1 MSILKRLRARFQRLL
16 GLFHKL
22 RRDAEFAAELESHLQ
37 FHIED
42 NVSAGMT
49 PEAARRDALI
59 KLGGLEQTKENHR
72 HRRGLPFFE
81 SLLQDV
87 RFALRTLRK
96 SPGFSAM
103 AVLTIALAIGPCT
116 SIFSVVNAVLLRPLP
131 YKDADRLVLLWGTGG
146 HTANRDQISF
156 TDLQD
161 WRRGSQSFEEMANF
175 HSFVYT
181 MTEQGETQRVRALE
195 VGDGYFRVMQA
206 AAPRLGRFFVPHD
219 FEPGGQPVA
228 ILSHDFWQQKFGGD
242 PAVVGKAVTLNL
254 HPFVIIGVA
263 PRELPSLPNS
273 VIFRPPSQLYTP
285 IVEPYSAENRTGRHL
300 RGIGLLKA
308 GVPLL
313 QAQAELN
320 VLVAGMQQRF
330 PNEDGGRG
338 VRLVTVKDDAVRNVR
353 WTLIILQL
361 AVLMVVLIACANVAN
376 LLLARSTAR
385 QREIAIRG
393 ALGASR
399 ARLARQALTE
409 SILLAL
415 VGGGLGVLL
424 AQWSVGFLTRLGS
437 DVLPELSSVSID
449 LPTLLFTTLVSL
461 LTGVVFGAVPALHF
475 SPIDLSGALKSGTR
489 TTGPSSSQL
498 RMRSAL
504 VAVEA
509 GLSVVL
515 LVSAGLLLKSFVL
528 LQHVNPGFDPGHVAM
543 TFIYPPRLQDA
554 PIAQQQAFFRDLLTR
569 ITALPGIQSAGI
581 VSSVPD
587 SGDFDNIGIKIQGR
601 PLAPSQQ
608 PMPDRYVVSPGYF
621 ATLRIPLVKGR
632 LFNDADDQ
640 THPRAILVNEL
651 LAAQLFAGQDPV
663 GQKIQ
668 IPTPGDFTDRGDGRQ
683 TIAET
688 QPYWTV
694 VGVVG
699 DVVQYGL
706 ASHKTIQ
713 TYVPYTQYDC
723 EMSNL
728 LFRTSGDPLQLASAV
743 RAELRRLDSALIA
756 PEFAPMDQVVAGSI
770 VEQRFSTTL
779 LTILGAGG
787 LLLAAIGIYG
797 VISYLVAQRTS
808 EFGTRVALGA
818 TPLNILVLVV
828 RQGMRPVLLG
838 VIAGLAACFPA
849 TRVIEHLLFKT
860 TRLDALTFV
869 VVGVVL
875 ISSAVLACCLPARR
889 ATRVDPMVALRYE

>member
-1 MSILKRLRARFQRLL
+1 MSAHRKSRLRTFIARLRGLL
-16 GLFHKL
+16 RG
-22 RRDAEFAAELESHLQ
+22 RRPDAELDDEIQEHLQ
-37 FHIED
+37 LLAERF
-42 NVSAGMT
+42 VAQGMSRE
-49 PEAARRDALI
+49 EAAAVARRQFGSTAL
-59 KLGGLEQTKENHR
+59 LREDRRELQT
-72 HRRGLPFFE
+72 LPAIE
-81 SLLQDV
+81 SLWQDL
-87 RFALRTLRK
+87 RFGFRSLRK
-96 SPGFSAM
+96 SPGFTAV
-103 AVLTIALAIGPCT
+103 AVLTLALGIGPCT
-116 SIFSVVNAVLLRPLP
+116 AIFSVVNAVLLRRLP

-195 VGDGYFRVMQA
+195 VCDGYFRVMQA
-206 AAPRLGRFFVPHD
+206 APLIGRFFAPHD

-228 ILSHDFWQQKFGGD
+228 ILSYEFWKQKFNGD
-242 PAVVGKAVTLNL
+242 PAVVGKTITLNL

-285 IVEPYSAENRTGRHL
+285 VVEPYSAENRTGRHL

-308 GVPLL
+308 GVPLS
-313 QAQAELN
+313 QAQAELS
-320 VLVAGMQQRF
+320 VLVAGMQKRF

-338 VRLVTVKDDAVRNVR
+338 VRLVTLKDDLVRNVR
-353 WTLIILQL
+353 WTLITLQF

-399 ARLARQALTE
+399 ARLARQMLTE
-409 SILLAL
+409 STLLAL
-415 VGGGLGVLL
+415 IGGGLGVLL
-424 AQWSVGFLTRLGS
+424 AQWSVGFLTRLGT
-437 DVLPELSSVSID
+437 DVLPELSGVSID

-461 LTGVVFGAVPALHF
+461 LTGVVFGAAPALHF
-475 SPIDLSGALKSGTR
+475 SPMDFAGALKSGTR
-489 TTGPSSSQL
+489 STGPSSSQL
-498 RMRSAL
+498 RMRSLL
-504 VAVEA
+504 VAAEVS
-509 GLSVVL
+509 LSMVL

-528 LQHVNPGFDPGHVAM
+528 LQRVNPGFDAGHVAM

-554 PIAQQQAFFRDLLTR
+554 PITQQLEFFRELLTR
-569 ITALPGIQSAGI
+569 ITGLPGIQSAGI

-587 SGDFDNIGIKIQGR
+587 SGDFDNIEIKMQGR
-601 PLAPSQQ
+601 PFAPSQL

-621 ATLRIPLVKGR
+621 STLRIPLVNGR

-640 THPRAILVNEL
+640 AHPRVILVNEL
-651 LAAQLFAGQDPV
+651 LAAQLFPGQDPL

-668 IPTPGDFTDRGDGRQ
+668 IPTPGDFTD
-683 TIAET
+683 ET
-688 QPYWTV
+688 QPYWIV

-706 ASHKTIQ
+706 ASHKTMQI
-713 TYVPYTQYDC
+713 YVPYTQYEC
-723 EMSNL
+723 ETSNL

-743 RAELRRLDSALIA
+743 RAELRRLDRTLIA

-779 LTILGAGG
+779 LMILGVGG
-787 LLLAAIGIYG
+787 LLLAAMGVYG

-818 TPLNILVLVV
+818 TPLNILALVV
-828 RQGMRPVLLG
+828 REGMRPVLLG
-838 VIAGLAACFPA
+838 AIVGIAASFPA
-849 TRVIEHLLFKT
+849 TRIIEHLLFKT
-860 TRLDALTFV
+860 SRLDAVTFLA
-869 VVGVVL
+869 VG
-875 ISSAVLACCLPARR
+875 AVLMGSAALACYLPARR
-889 ATRVDPMVALRYE
+889 ATRVDPIVALRYE

>member
-1 MSILKRLRARFQRLL
+1 MSAHRESRLRTFIARLRGLL
-16 GLFHKL
+16 RGR
-22 RRDAEFAAELESHLQ
+22 RRDAEFEGEIHEHLHLLAERFVAQ
-37 FHIED
+37 
-42 NVSAGMT
+42 GMSRE
-49 PEAARRDALI
+49 EAAAVARRQFGNTAL
-59 KLGGLEQTKENHR
+59 LREDHRELQT
-72 HRRGLPFFE
+72 LPAIE
-81 SLLQDV
+81 SLWQDL
-87 RFALRTLRK
+87 RFGFRSLRK
-96 SPGFSAM
+96 SPGFTVV
-103 AVLTIALAIGPCT
+103 AVLTLALGIGPCT

-131 YKDADRLVLLWGTGG
+131 YKDADRLVLLWSTGG
-146 HTANRDQISF
+146 HTANRGQISF

-195 VGDGYFRVMQA
+195 VSDGYFRVMQA
-206 AAPRLGRFFVPHD
+206 AAPPLGRFFVPHD

-228 ILSHDFWQQKFGGD
+228 ILSYDFWQRKFGGD
-242 PAVVGKAVTLNL
+242 PAVVGKTITLNL

-285 IVEPYSAENRTGRHL
+285 VVEPYSAENRTGRHL

-308 GVPLL
+308 GVPLS

-320 VLVAGMQQRF
+320 VLLAGMQKRF

-338 VRLVTVKDDAVRNVR
+338 VRLVTLKDDLVRNVR

-399 ARLARQALTE
+399 ARLARQMLTE
-409 SILLAL
+409 STLLAL
-415 VGGGLGVLL
+415 IGGGLGVLL
-424 AQWSVGFLTRLGS
+424 ANWSVGFLTRLGT
-437 DVLPELSSVSID
+437 DVLPELSGVSID

-461 LTGVVFGAVPALHF
+461 LTAVVFGAVPAFHF
-475 SPIDLSGALKSGTR
+475 SPMDFAGALKSGTR
-489 TTGPSSSQL
+489 STGPSSSQL
-498 RMRSAL
+498 RMRSLL
-504 VAVEA
+504 VAAEV

-515 LVSAGLLLKSFVL
+515 LVSAGLLLKSFIL
-528 LQHVNPGFDPGHVAM
+528 LQRVNPGFDPGHVAM
-543 TFIYPPRLQDA
+543 TFIYPPRLQDT
-554 PIAQQQAFFRDLLTR
+554 PITQQQAFFRDLLRR
-569 ITALPGIQSAGI
+569 ITGLPGIESAGI

-587 SGDFDNIGIKIQGR
+587 SGDFDNIAINIQGR
-601 PLAPSQQ
+601 PFAPGQR
-608 PMPDRYVVSPGYF
+608 PMSDRYVVSPGYF
-621 ATLRIPLVKGR
+621 ATARIPLLKGR
-632 LFNDADDQ
+632 LFRDADDQ
-640 THPRAILVNEL
+640 AHPRVILVNEL
-651 LAAQLFAGQDPV
+651 LAAQLFPGQDPL

-668 IPTPGDFTDRGDGRQ
+668 IPTPGDFTD
-683 TIAET
+683 ET
-688 QPYWTV
+688 QPYWIV

-706 ASHKTIQ
+706 ASHKTMQI
-713 TYVPYTQYDC
+713 YVPYTQYEC
-723 EMSNL
+723 ETSNL

-779 LTILGAGG
+779 LMILGVGG
-787 LLLAAIGIYG
+787 LLLAAMGVYG

-818 TPLNILVLVV
+818 TPLNILGLVV

-838 VIAGLAACFPA
+838 AIVGIAACFPA
-849 TRVIEHLLFKT
+849 TRIIEHLLFKT
-860 TRLDALTFV
+860 SRLDAMTFLA
-869 VVGVVL
+869 VGAVL
-875 ISSAVLACCLPARR
+875 MGSAVLACYLPARR

>member
-1 MSILKRLRARFQRLL
+1 MSFTKSLRGGFQRLL
-16 GLFHKL
+16 GLFRKQ
-22 RRDAEFAAELESHLQ
+22 RRDAELATELESHLQ
-37 FHIED
+37 LHIDD
-42 NVSAGMT
+42 NLRAGMT
-49 PEAARRDALI
+49 AEAARRNALL
-59 KLGGLEQTKENHR
+59 KLGGVEQTKENYR
-72 HRRGLPFFE
+72 ERRGLPFFE
-81 SLLQDV
+81 SLVQDV
-87 RFALRTLRK
+87 RLALRTLRK

-103 AVLTIALAIGPCT
+103 AVLTLAVAIGPCT
-116 SIFSVVNAVLLRPLP
+116 SIFSVVNAVLLRQLP
-131 YKDADRLVLLWGTGG
+131 YKNADRLVLLWGTGG
-146 HTANRDQISF
+146 RTGIRDQISF

-161 WRRGSQSFEEMANF
+161 WRRGSRSFEEMANF
-175 HSFVYT
+175 HSYVYT

-195 VGDGYFRVMQA
+195 VSNGYFRVMQA
-206 AAPRLGRFFVPHD
+206 AAPLLGRFFVPHD

-228 ILSHDFWQQKFGGD
+228 ILSYDFWQQKFNGD
-242 PAVVGKAVTLNL
+242 PAAVGKIVTLNL
-254 HPFVIIGVA
+254 HPFVIIGVV
-263 PRELPSLPNS
+263 RQELHSLPNS

-285 IVEPYSAENRTGRHL
+285 VVEPYSADNRTGRHL
-300 RGIGLLKA
+300 RGIGMLKA
-308 GVPLL
+308 GVSLS

-320 VLVAGMQQRF
+320 VLVAGMQKRF

-338 VRLVTVKDDAVRNVR
+338 VRLVTVKDDLVRNVR

-399 ARLARQALTE
+399 ARLARQVLTE

-415 VGGGLGVLL
+415 MGGGLGALL
-424 AQWSVGFLTRLGS
+424 AQWSVGFLTRLGT
-437 DVLPELSSVSID
+437 DVLPELSGVSVD

-461 LTGVVFGAVPALHF
+461 LTGVVFGAAPAFHF
-475 SPIDLSGALKSGTR
+475 SPMDFAGALKSGTR
-489 TTGPSSSQL
+489 STGPSSSQL

-504 VAVEA
+504 VAVEV

-515 LVSAGLLLKSFVL
+515 LVCAGLLLKSFVL
-528 LQHVNPGFDPGHVAM
+528 LQRVNPGFDPSHVAM

-554 PIAQQQAFFRDLLTR
+554 PIPQQQAFFRDLLTR
-569 ITALPGIQSAGI
+569 ISGLPGIQSAGI

-587 SGDFDNIGIKIQGR
+587 SGDFDNMGIKIQGR
-601 PLAPSQQ
+601 HFAPSQQ

-621 ATLRIPLVKGR
+621 ATLRIPLMKGR

-640 THPRAILVNEL
+640 AHPRAIIVNEL

-668 IPTPGDFTDRGDGRQ
+668 IPTPGDFTD
-683 TIAET
+683 ET

-706 ASHKTIQ
+706 ASNKTLQI
-713 TYVPYTQYDC
+713 YVPYTQYDC
-723 EMSNL
+723 ETSNL

-743 RAELRRLDSALIA
+743 RAELHQLDSALIA
-756 PEFAPMDQVVAGSI
+756 PEFAPMDQVVSGSI

-779 LTILGAGG
+779 LMILGMGG

-818 TPLNILVLVV
+818 TPLSILVLVV

-838 VIAGLAACFPA
+838 GIAGLFACFPA
-849 TRVIEHLLFKT
+849 THIIEHLLFKT

-869 VVGVVL
+869 AVGVVL
-875 ISSAVLACCLPARR
+875 VSSALLACCLPAWR
-889 ATRVDPMVALRYE
+889 ATKVDPMVALRYE

>member
-1 MSILKRLRARFQRLL
+1 MSILKRSRAGFQRLL
-16 GLFHKL
+16 GLFHKPC
-22 RRDAEFAAELESHLQ
+22 RDAEFAAELESHLQ

-42 NVSAGMT
+42 NLRAGMT
-49 PEAARRDALI
+49 TEAARRDALI
-59 KLGGLEQTKENHR
+59 KLGGVEQTKEDHR
-72 HRRGLPFFE
+72 HLRGLPFIE

-87 RFALRTLRK
+87 RFAIRTLRK

-103 AVLTIALAIGPCT
+103 AVLALALGIGPCT

-146 HTANRDQISF
+146 HTVNRDQISF

-195 VGDGYFRVMQA
+195 VSDGYFRVMQA
-206 AAPRLGRFFVPHD
+206 APLLGRFFVPHD
-219 FEPGGQPVA
+219 FKPGGQPVA
-228 ILSHDFWQQKFGGD
+228 ILSYDFWQQKFGGD
-242 PAVVGKAVTLNL
+242 PAVVGKTITLNL
-254 HPFVIIGVA
+254 HPFVIIGVTR
-263 PRELPSLPNS
+263 RELQSLPNS

-285 IVEPYSAENRTGRHL
+285 IVEPYSADNRTGRHL

-308 GVPLL
+308 GVSLS
-313 QAQAELN
+313 QAQAELH
-320 VLVAGMQQRF
+320 VLVAGMQKRF

-385 QREIAIRG
+385 QREITIRG

-399 ARLARQALTE
+399 GRLARQVLTE
-409 SILLAL
+409 STLLAL
-415 VGGGLGVLL
+415 IGGGLGVLL
-424 AQWSVGFLTRLGS
+424 ANWSTGFLNRLGT
-437 DVLPELSSVSID
+437 DVLPELSGVSID
-449 LPTLLFTTLVSL
+449 LPTLLFTTLISL
-461 LTGVVFGAVPALHF
+461 LTGVVFGAAPVFHF
-475 SPIDLSGALKSGTR
+475 SPMDFAGALKSGTR
-489 TTGPSSSQL
+489 NTGPSSSQL

-504 VAVEA
+504 VAVEV

-515 LVSAGLLLKSFVL
+515 LVCAGLLLKSFVL
-528 LQHVNPGFDPGHVAM
+528 LQRVNPGFEPSQVAM
-543 TFIYPPRLQDA
+543 TFVYPPRLQGA
-554 PIAQQQAFFRDLLTR
+554 PIPQQQAFFRELLTR
-569 ITALPGIQSAGI
+569 ISGLPGIQSAGI

-587 SGDFDNIGIKIQGR
+587 SGDFDNITINIQGR
-601 PLAPSQQ
+601 PFAPSQQ

-640 THPRAILVNEL
+640 AHPRVIIVNEL
-651 LAAQLFAGQDPV
+651 LSAQLFPGQDPV

-668 IPTPGDFTDRGDGRQ
+668 IPTPGDFTD
-683 TIAET
+683 ET

-706 ASHKTIQ
+706 ASHKTMQI
-713 TYVPYTQYDC
+713 YVPYEQYDC
-723 EMSNL
+723 ETSNL
-728 LFRTSGDPLQLASAV
+728 LFRTGGDPLQLASAV

-779 LTILGAGG
+779 LTILGVGG

-838 VIAGLAACFPA
+838 AIAGLAACFPA
-849 TRVIEHLLFKT
+849 TRIIEHLLFKT
-860 TRLDALTFV
+860 SRLDALTFV
-869 VVGVVL
+869 AVG
-875 ISSAVLACCLPARR
+875 AVLMASAMLACYLPARR

>member
-1 MSILKRLRARFQRLL
+1 MSFAKSFRAGVGRFL
-16 GLFHKL
+16 GLFRKP
-22 RRDAEFAAELESHLQ
+22 RRDAEFAAELESHVQ
-37 FHIED
+37 MHVED
-42 NVSAGMT
+42 NLRAGMT

-72 HRRGLPFFE
+72 RRRGLPFFE
-81 SLLQDV
+81 SLFQDV
-87 RFALRTLRK
+87 RLALRTLRK

-103 AVLTIALAIGPCT
+103 AVLTLALAIGPCT

-206 AAPRLGRFFVPHD
+206 APPLLGRFFVPHD
-219 FEPGGQPVA
+219 FEPGGQRVA

-242 PAVVGKAVTLNL
+242 PAAVGKAVTLNL

-263 PRELPSLPNS
+263 PREVPSLPNS

-285 IVEPYSAENRTGRHL
+285 IVDPYSAENRTGRHL

-308 GVPLL
+308 GVPLS

-320 VLVAGMQQRF
+320 VLVAGMQKRF

-338 VRLVTVKDDAVRNVR
+338 VRLVTVKDDLVRNVR

-399 ARLARQALTE
+399 GRLARQVLTE
-409 SILLAL
+409 STLLAL
-415 VGGGLGVLL
+415 IGGALGVLL
-424 AQWSVGFLTRLGS
+424 ANWSTEFLNRLGT
-437 DVLPELSSVSID
+437 DVLQELSGVSID
-449 LPTLLFTTLVSL
+449 LPTLLFTTLISL
-461 LTGVVFGAVPALHF
+461 LTGVVFGAAPVLHS
-475 SPIDLSGALKSGTR
+475 SPMDFAGALKPGTR
-489 TTGPSSSQL
+489 STGPSSSQL
-498 RMRSAL
+498 RTRSLL
-504 VAVEA
+504 VAVEV

-528 LQHVNPGFDPGHVAM
+528 LQRVNPGFDPGHVAM

-554 PIAQQQAFFRDLLTR
+554 PIAQQQAFFRDLVTR
-569 ITALPGIQSAGI
+569 ISGLPGVQSAGI

-587 SGDFDNIGIKIQGR
+587 SGDFDNVAINIQGR
-601 PLAPSQQ
+601 LFAPSQR

-621 ATLRIPLVKGR
+621 PTARIPLLKGR
-632 LFNDADDQ
+632 LFTDVDDQ
-640 THPRAILVNEL
+640 AHPRAILVNEL
-651 LAAQLFAGQDPV
+651 LAAQLFPGQDAV
-663 GQKIQ
+663 GQRIQ
-668 IPTPGDFTDRGDGRQ
+668 IPTPGDFTD
-683 TIAET
+683 ET

-699 DVVQYGL
+699 DVIQYGL
-706 ASHKTIQ
+706 ASHKTMQI
-713 TYVPYTQYDC
+713 YVPYTQYDC
-723 EMSNL
+723 ETSNL

-743 RAELRRLDSALIA
+743 RAELHRLDSALIA

-779 LTILGAGG
+779 LMILGAGG
-787 LLLAAIGIYG
+787 LLLASMGIYG
-797 VISYLVAQRTS
+797 VISYLVVQRTS

-828 RQGMRPVLLG
+828 QQGMRPVLLG

-860 TRLDALTFV
+860 TRLDALTFL
-869 VVGVVL
+869 VVGIVL
-875 ISSAVLACCLPARR
+875 ISSALLACCLPAWR
-889 ATRVDPMVALRYE
+889 ATRVNPMVALRYE

>member
-1 MSILKRLRARFQRLL
+1 MSSRGEARLRAFVAKLRGLLLGRRRDGEFDHEIQEHLRLL
-16 GLFHKL
+16 
-22 RRDAEFAAELESHLQ
+22 AERFMAQGVSKAE
-37 FHIED
+37 
-42 NVSAGMT
+42 AKA
-49 PEAARRDALI
+49 AARRQFGNTTLLQEDRREL
-59 KLGGLEQTKENHR
+59 QT
-72 HRRGLPFFE
+72 LPAIE
-81 SLLQDV
+81 SLWQDLCFGS
-87 RFALRTLRK
+87 RSLRK
-96 SPGFSAM
+96 APGFTAV
-103 AVLTIALAIGPCT
+103 AVLTLALGIGPCT

-131 YKDADRLVLLWGTGG
+131 YKDADRLVLLWGAGG

-195 VGDGYFRVMQA
+195 VSDGYFRVMQA
-206 AAPRLGRFFVPHD
+206 APLLGRFFVPPD

-228 ILSHDFWQQKFGGD
+228 ILSCEFWQQKFGGD
-242 PAVVGKAVTLNL
+242 AAVVGKTITLNF

-263 PRELPSLPNS
+263 RQGLQSLPNS

-285 IVEPYSAENRTGRHL
+285 VVEPYSAENRTGRHL

-308 GVPLL
+308 GVPLSH
-313 QAQAELN
+313 AQAELN
-320 VLVAGMQQRF
+320 VVVAGMQKRF

-338 VRLVTVKDDAVRNVR
+338 VRLVTVKDDMVRNVR
-353 WTLIILQL
+353 WTLIILQF

-399 ARLARQALTE
+399 ARLARQMLTE
-409 SILLAL
+409 STLLAL
-415 VGGGLGVLL
+415 IGAGLGVLV
-424 AQWSVGFLTRLGS
+424 ANWSTGFLNRLGT
-437 DVLPELSSVSID
+437 DVLPELSGVSID
-449 LPTLLFTTLVSL
+449 LPVLVFTTLISL
-461 LTGVVFGAVPALHF
+461 LSGVVFGAAPAFHF
-475 SPIDLSGALKSGTR
+475 SPMDFAGALKSGTR
-489 TTGPSSSQL
+489 STGPSSSQL
-498 RMRSAL
+498 RMRSIL
-504 VAVEA
+504 VAVEV

-528 LQHVNPGFDPGHVAM
+528 LQRVNPGFDPGHVAM

-554 PIAQQQAFFRDLLTR
+554 PIAQQQAFFRNLLSR
-569 ITALPGIQSAGI
+569 IKGLPSIQSAGI

-587 SGDFDNIGIKIQGR
+587 SGDFDTITINVLGHPFPVSQR
-601 PLAPSQQ
+601 PA
-608 PMPDRYVVSPGYF
+608 PDRYVVSPDYF

-632 LFNDADDQ
+632 LFNDADDEA
-640 THPRAILVNEL
+640 HPRAIIVNEL
-651 LAAQLFAGQDPV
+651 LGAQLFPGQDAV

-668 IPTPGDFTDRGDGRQ
+668 IPTPGDFPD
-683 TIAET
+683 ET
-688 QPYWTV
+688 QPYWTI

-706 ASHKTIQ
+706 ASHKTMQI
-713 TYVPYTQYDC
+713 YVPYTQYDC
-723 EMSNL
+723 ETSNL

-756 PEFAPMDQVVAGSI
+756 PEIAPMDQVVAGSI

-779 LTILGAGG
+779 LMILGAGG
-787 LLLAAIGIYG
+787 LLLAAMGVYG

-818 TPLNILVLVV
+818 TPLNILALVV

-838 VIAGLAACFPA
+838 AIAGIAACFPA
-849 TRVIEHLLFKT
+849 TRIIEHLLFKT
-860 TRLDALTFV
+860 SRLDALTFV

-875 ISSAVLACCLPARR
+875 MAAAALACYLPARR

>member
-1 MSILKRLRARFQRLL
+1 MKWTRVWFRRLAGFFR
-16 GLFHKL
+16 KSK
-22 RRDAEFAAELESHLQ
+22 RDAEFAAELESHLQ
-37 FHIED
+37 LHIQD
-42 NVSAGMT
+42 NVRAGMT
-49 PEAARRDALI
+49 PDAARRDALM
-59 KLGGLEQTKENHR
+59 KLGGVEQTKENFR
-72 HRRGLPFFE
+72 DRRGLPFLE
-81 SLLQDV
+81 TLLQDI

-103 AVLTIALAIGPCT
+103 AVLTLALAIGACA
-116 SIFSVVNAVLLRPLP
+116 SIFSVVNAVLLRQLP
-131 YKDADRLVLLWGTGG
+131 YKNADRLVLLWGTGG

-175 HSFVYT
+175 HGYVYT

-195 VGDGYFRVMQA
+195 VSDGYFRVMQA
-206 AAPRLGRFFVPHD
+206 AAPPLGRFLAPHD

-228 ILSHDFWQQKFGGD
+228 ILSYDFWQQKFNGD
-242 PAVVGKAVTLNL
+242 PAVVGKTITLNL

-285 IVEPYSAENRTGRHL
+285 IVEPYSADNRTGRHL

-308 GVPLL
+308 GVPLS

-320 VLVAGMQQRF
+320 VLVAGMQKRF
-330 PNEDGGRG
+330 PNEDGGLG
-338 VRLVTVKDDAVRNVR
+338 VRLVTVKDDLVRNVR
-353 WTLIILQL
+353 WTLIILQM

-399 ARLARQALTE
+399 GRLARQVLTE

-415 VGGGLGVLL
+415 MGGGLGVLL
-424 AQWSVGFLTRLGS
+424 AHWSVGFLTRLGN
-437 DVLPELSSVSID
+437 DVLPELSGVSID
-449 LPTLLFTTLVSL
+449 LPVLVFTMLISL
-461 LTGVVFGAVPALHF
+461 LTGVVFGAAPAFHF
-475 SPIDLSGALKSGTR
+475 SPTDFAGALKSGTR

-498 RMRSAL
+498 RMRSLL
-504 VAVEA
+504 VAAEV

-528 LQHVNPGFDPGHVAM
+528 LQRVNPGFDPGNVAM

-554 PIAQQQAFFRDLLTR
+554 PIPQQQAFFGELLTR
-569 ITALPGIQSAGI
+569 ITGLPGIQNVGI

-587 SGDFDNIGIKIQGR
+587 SGDFDNMEINIQGR
-601 PLAPSQQ
+601 PFAPSQR

-632 LFNDADDQ
+632 LFNNADDQ
-640 THPRAILVNEL
+640 AHPRAIIVNEL
-651 LAAQLFAGQDPV
+651 LAAQLFPGLDPV
-663 GQKIQ
+663 GQKIE
-668 IPTPGDFTDRGDGRQ
+668 IPTPGGVTDLGDGRQ

-706 ASHKTIQ
+706 ASHKTMQI
-713 TYVPYTQYDC
+713 YVPYAQYDC
-723 EMSNL
+723 ETSNL
-728 LFRTSGDPLQLASAV
+728 VFRTSGDPLRLASAV

-779 LTILGAGG
+779 LMILGVGG

-818 TPLNILVLVV
+818 TPVSILVLVV
-828 RQGMRPVLLG
+828 GQGMRPVLLG
-838 VIAGLAACFPA
+838 AIAGLAACFPA
-849 TRVIEHLLFKT
+849 TRIIEHLLFKT

-869 VVGVVL
+869 LAGVVL
-875 ISSAVLACCLPARR
+875 ISSALLACCLPAWR
-889 ATRVDPMVALRYE
+889 ATRIDPMVALRYE